1 MTNNSGCG
9 MHILCPKIK
18 MSAWRQSPRVKILTE
33 NIKFLCCMKRHMFFV
48 LLYDQEMK
56 LDMDVVFD
64 FNQHCYLVTYA
75 YTNFKLII
83 CKNWIVKQKHAT
95 V

>member
-1 MTNNSGCG
+1 
-9 MHILCPKIK
+9 
-18 MSAWRQSPRVKILTE
+18 
-33 NIKFLCCMKRHMFFV
+33 MKRHMFFV

-83 CKNWIVKQKHAT
+83 CKN
-95 V
+95 